1 MKKQIFILTGA
12 ILFSLT
18 TLAQDYT
25 GIWKAEED
33 TSYHVVILYNIE
45 KGYIFSNFSFIEQN
59 VIQENFMEE
68 NENHIKTVVHN
79 PDNGWRVFLE
89 YEYIDKDNLRVT
101 YSGDWN
107 TTHMLKRK
115 KIL

>member
-1 MKKQIFILTGA
+1 MKNFIYTLVF
-12 ILFSLT
+12 LFSFSVF
-18 TLAQDYT
+18 AQDFT

-59 VIQENFMEE
+59 VIQENFMEK

>member
-1 MKKQIFILTGA
+1 MKKQIFTLVGA

-59 VIQENFMEE
+59 VVQENFLEE

-79 PDNGWRVFLE
+79 PENGWRVYIE
-89 YEYIDKDNLRVT
+89 YEYLDKDELRAT
-101 YSGDWN
+101 FSGDADAIRY
-107 TTHMLKRK
+107 LKRK
-115 KIL
+115 KIF